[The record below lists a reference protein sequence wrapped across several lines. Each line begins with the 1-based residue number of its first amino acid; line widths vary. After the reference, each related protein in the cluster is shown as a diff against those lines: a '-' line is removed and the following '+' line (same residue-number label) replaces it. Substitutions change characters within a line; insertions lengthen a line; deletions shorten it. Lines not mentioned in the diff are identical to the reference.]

1 MQFKSILVAALAA
14 FSLSAAAQD
23 APKEKFH
30 PHWTLGLQG
39 GIGYSHGEHKTLG
52 DVINLLLSSTSAVT
66 LAAGKV
72 RTAGTTTTLPNTT
85 SGTMVLLV
93 LMVCST
99 SLTSSQV
106 TTPTVAFL

>member
-39 GIGYSHGEHKTLG
+39 GVG
-52 DVINLLLSSTSAVT
+52 
-66 LAAGKV
+66 
-72 RTAGTTTTLPNTT
+72 
-85 SGTMVLLV
+85 
-93 LMVCST
+93 
-99 SLTSSQV
+99 
-106 TTPTVAFL
+106 